1 MVWVLIRSEGVSHAR
16 RIWSSSSVAWASVLT
31 VILLVPSTASHGKV
45 GLDGFLKVSFGDCG
59 SADRFADCVARYDGE
74 SVDRAS

>member
-1 MVWVLIRSEGVSHAR
+1 MGVGRGEPCTADLVELVGRVCVGVDGDLAGAEHGFPWEGR
-16 RIWSSSSVAWASVLT
+16 
-31 VILLVPSTASHGKV
+31 
-45 GLDGFLKVSFGDCG
+45 LDRFLKVSFGDCG